1 MFNSTTHHKK
11 MKATFKILLSGS
23 VLSMLLFSA
32 CSKSS
37 SEPDGDGTGTG
48 TQEKSKYVFVYTA
61 GASGVTGTYIITAD
75 DVTKGSV
82 SSTNNGVETDA
93 YSFIVQNNKV
103 FAQAYTDQ
111 GPVTPFGLSTDGK
124 IVTAGN
130 VVTTFRTGVYGTV
143 NDDAWI
149 GGGDPRRNGVGELF
163 RFDAKN
169 LLLAGKST
177 TDMKAMTQT
186 GANAVWTGLFQVD
199 NKIYMPYFKYFPPA
213 SASAPFTQGVYG
225 SLDSTWVAVFS
236 YPEMKYE
243 KTISDDRTGYIGN
256 WFSMQGLKQI
266 ENGDIYAWS
275 TAPEINGIKSKKPSG
290 IVRIMKGTE
299 VFDKSYFFNMEEVA
313 KVKIA
318 RGAYIANGKFLM
330 ALYEGTTTGDISG
343 GRVKMAIVDVNAK
356 TVKYVDGVPT
366 HAQPLFKLNTYY
378 EGDGKTIDYVF
389 KDDSGQN
396 YVYVIN
402 AETATATKGLYL
414 EGATDITSIS
424 KLKY

>member
-1 MFNSTTHHKK
+1 
-11 MKATFKILLSGS
+11 MKTTFKILLSGA
-23 VLSMLLFSA
+23 LFSMLLLNG
-32 CSKSS
+32 CSKSDDPAT
-37 SEPDGDGTGTG
+37 PDTTEDTDSL
-48 TQEKSKYVFVYTA
+48 KNSKYVFVYSGA
-61 GASGVTGTYIITAD
+61 ASGVAGTYIITAD
-75 DVTKGSV
+75 DVSQGTV

-111 GPVTPFGLSTDGK
+111 GPVTPFGMYADGK
-124 IVTAGN
+124 MGIAGR
-130 VVTTFRTGVYGTV
+130 VVTTFRTGVYGTMN
-143 NDDAWI
+143 NDTWI
-149 GGGDPRRNGVGELF
+149 GGGDPRRDGVGTLF
-163 RFDAKN
+163 RFDAVN
-169 LLLAGKST
+169 LLVAGRST
-177 TDMKAMTQT
+177 TDMKAITQT

-199 NKIYMPYFKYFPPA
+199 NKIYMPYFKYFPPV
-213 SASAPFTQGVYG
+213 SATAPFTQGRYG

-236 YPEMKYE
+236 YPELKYE
-243 KTISDDRTGYIGN
+243 KTISDDRTGYVGN

-266 ENGDIYAWS
+266 ENGDVYTWS
-275 TAPEINGIKSKKPSG
+275 TAPEINGIKSNKPSG
-290 IVRIMKGTE
+290 IVRIKKGTE

-330 ALYEGTTTGDISG
+330 ALYAGVTTGDISG
-343 GRVKMAIVDVNAK
+343 GRVKMAIVDVNNK
-356 TVKYVDGVPT
+356 TVNYIDGIPEHNQPT
-366 HAQPLFKLNTYY
+366 FKLNTYY

-389 KDDSGQN
+389 KDDSGQF

-402 AETATATKGLYL
+402 AETATAKKGLHL

>member
-1 MFNSTTHHKK
+1 MFNQSTNKN
-11 MKATFKILLSGS
+11 MKTTFKILLSGGLLS
-23 VLSMLLFSA
+23 VLLFSA
-32 CSKSS
+32 CSKSD
-37 SEPDGDGTGTG
+37 SEPDTDGTGGG
-48 TQEKSKYVFVYTA
+48 TLTKSKYVFVYTA
-61 GASGVTGTYIITAD
+61 GSSGVTGTYIISAD
-75 DVTKGSV
+75 DVSQGSV

-111 GPVTPFGLSTDGK
+111 GPVTPFGLSADGK
-124 IVTAGN
+124 ITNAGN

-169 LLLAGKST
+169 LLLAGRST
-177 TDMKAMTQT
+177 TDLKAITQT

-199 NKIYMPYFKYFPPA
+199 SKIYMPYYKFTPPA
-213 SASAPFTQGVYG
+213 SATAPFTQGVYG
-225 SLDSTWVAVFS
+225 SLDSTWIAVFS

-243 KTISDDRTGYIGN
+243 KTIADDRTGYVGN

-266 ENGDIYAWS
+266 ENGDVYTWS

-290 IVRIMKGTE
+290 IVRIKKGTE

-313 KVKIA
+313 GAKIA

-330 ALYEGTTTGDISG
+330 ALYAGATTGDIQG

-356 TVKYVDGVPT
+356 SVTYVSGVPE
-366 HAQPLFKLNTYY
+366 HNQPLFKLNTYY
-378 EGDGKTIDYVF
+378 EEDGKTIDYVF
-389 KDDSGQN
+389 KDDNGQN

-402 AETATATKGLYL
+402 AETATAKKGLYL